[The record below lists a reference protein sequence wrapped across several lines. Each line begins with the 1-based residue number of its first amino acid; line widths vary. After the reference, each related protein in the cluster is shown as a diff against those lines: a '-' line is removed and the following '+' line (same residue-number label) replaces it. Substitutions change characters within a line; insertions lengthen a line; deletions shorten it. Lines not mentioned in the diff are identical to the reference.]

1 MSNGV
6 YDMDG
11 ITQNIAVGVLTDLT
25 KDAVKAIGEKIKE
38 YCVDLSEKGAID
50 FGYAYEKYLITAYEK
65 IGLVKTII
73 YRKEPKNLCSIYEC
87 LNVRI
92 SGQIVSTEKVDNLL
106 DHGHKLIITGT
117 AGIGKTTLLRH
128 LFLNSCDTTN
138 LVPIFVELRSV
149 NSEDVKDISILD
161 LIYSS
166 LVNQG
171 FDVPKEYFSYSM
183 EAGRYII
190 LYDGYDEVKVEK
202 NLTVSRGI
210 RELSTKYP
218 DNYYIVSSRPMEQF
232 IGWNDFNEGQTM
244 VLDKKQ
250 AISLIKKIEYDKNT
264 KQKFLEALENGMFEK
279 YYSFASNPLL
289 LNIMLMTFDERAEIP
304 DKLNDFYEQAFATL
318 FNVHD
323 GYKDCFKRDIRSGL
337 GCEDFKKI
345 FSYFCFKSYFKGDYQ
360 FTESSVRKYIL
371 LAKEKFD
378 TMEFEVDDYLEDLI
392 KSVCM
397 LVKEG
402 LGYVFSHRSF
412 QEYFAAYYTTKLVD
426 NEQTKLLTSWLVEKK
441 GYADDPYFLM
451 LYNMQ
456 GEKFNRIILAKAL
469 KKLKQAYKSGFTFDF
484 LKTLFYK
491 ISVTPKSGMD
501 RGYYS
506 AIFVKDNY
514 LCATL
519 RMACIFNN
527 FEFKKGDDD
536 EEFISYVTDK
546 RTLKEQKEIS
556 LEKIEEDNM
565 VNACLNQFKWIEKQ
579 VEFSLALLNKID
591 DMGVMNKRKV
601 DSIIDSL

>member
-1 MSNGV
+1 M
-6 YDMDG
+6 
-11 ITQNIAVGVLTDLT
+11 
-25 KDAVKAIGEKIKE
+25 
-38 YCVDLSEKGAID
+38 
-50 FGYAYEKYLITAYEK
+50 
-65 IGLVKTII
+65 
-73 YRKEPKNLCSIYEC
+73 
-87 LNVRI
+87 
-92 SGQIVSTEKVDNLL
+92 
-106 DHGHKLIITGT
+106 IITGT

-128 LFLNSCDTTN
+128 LFLNSKETTR
-138 LVPIFVELRSV
+138 LVPIFVELRSI
-149 NSEDVKDISILD
+149 NGEDVKDINVLD

-171 FDVPKEYFSYSM
+171 FDVPKEYFEYSM
-183 EAGRYII
+183 ESGRYII
-190 LYDGYDEVKVEK
+190 LYDGFDEVRTEK
-202 NLTVSRGI
+202 NLVVSKGI

-218 DNYYIVSSRPMEQF
+218 DNYYVVSSRPMEQF

-244 VLDKKQ
+244 ALDKKQ
-250 AISLIKKIEYDKNT
+250 AISLIGKIEYDINT

-304 DKLNDFYEQAFATL
+304 DKLNDFYEQAFAAL

-323 GYKDCFKRDIRSGL
+323 GYKDCFKRDIKSGL

-360 FTESSVRKYIL
+360 FTESSVRKYI
-371 LAKEKFD
+371 AFAHDKFN
-378 TMEFEVDDYLEDLI
+378 TMEFGVDAYLEDLV

-397 LVKEG
+397 LVKDG
-402 LGYVFSHRSF
+402 LGYVFAHRSF

-426 NEQTKLLTSWLVEKK
+426 SEQTKLLTSWLIEKK

-469 KKLKQAYKSGFTFDF
+469 RKIKKLYAHGFTLDF
-484 LKTLFYK
+484 LKALFCK
-491 ISVTPKSGMD
+491 ISIVPKTGMEGG
-501 RGYYS
+501 GYYVS
-506 AIFVKDNY
+506 IFIGDNY

-527 FEFKKGDDD
+527 FEFKKENHD
-536 EEFISYVTDK
+536 EDFVSYATGE
-546 RTLKEQKEIS
+546 RTLKENKEIS
-556 LEKIEEDNM
+556 FDEVEKDGM
-565 VNACLNQFKWIEKQ
+565 TSACLKQFEWIEKQ
-579 VEFSLALLNKID
+579 VKFSLELLDKID
-591 DMGVMNKRKV
+591 DMGIMNKRKV